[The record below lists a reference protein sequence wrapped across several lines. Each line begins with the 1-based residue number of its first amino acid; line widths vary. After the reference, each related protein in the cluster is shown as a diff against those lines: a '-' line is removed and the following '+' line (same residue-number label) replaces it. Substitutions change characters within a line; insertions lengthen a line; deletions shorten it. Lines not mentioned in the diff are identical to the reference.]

1 MTQHN
6 TTQTQEDRTCTC
18 SDCRNE
24 NVFCSIH
31 QKHERETFYA
41 FNGKHDTIE
50 YQNAIAEARL
60 KDLME
65 A

>member
-1 MTQHN
+1 MVI
-6 TTQTQEDRTCTC
+6 DCGY
-18 SDCRNE
+18 CRNE
-24 NVFCSIH
+24 NMFCPIH
-31 QKHERETFYA
+31 QKHQRKVFFEYD
-41 FNGKHDTIE
+41 GKHDTIE

>member
-1 MTQHN
+1 MTN
-6 TTQTQEDRTCTC
+6 TCP
-18 SDCRNE
+18 DCRNE
-24 NVFCSIH
+24 NIFCSIH

-41 FNGKHDTIE
+41 FNGKYDTIE
-50 YQNAIAEARL
+50 YQNAITEARL